1 MASSTDPQDSPRRTP
16 HVLLRGLD
24 AFTDGLTA
32 VLFVF
37 GAIAMFIMVV
47 TRYGFS
53 YSDPSVEIIV
63 VYCMIWGTFVGVAAA
78 VRFGVNI
85 RFTLLE
91 HLFGDRGKKIIQTI
105 ANVLTLLLA
114 LGLTVSGYTL
124 ADETLMFDERMPTS
138 LRWPVWPFHTAIFAG
153 GILLSIQVVRS
164 IVSLWSPDGASAQEP
179 TDAGVI

>member
-1 MASSTDPQDSPRRTP
+1 MASSTGPQTSPRRTGN
-16 HVLLRGLD
+16 VVLRGLD

-32 VLFVF
+32 ILFVF
-37 GAIAMFIMVV
+37 GAVAMFIMVV

-63 VYCMIWGTFVGVAAA
+63 VYCMIWGTFVGIAAA

-91 HLFGDRGKKIIQTI
+91 HLFDERGRRMIQTI
-105 ANVLTLLLA
+105 ANVITLLLA

-124 ADETLMFDERMPTS
+124 AEETMMFDERMPTS
-138 LRWPVWPFHTAIFAG
+138 LRWQVWPFHGAIFSG
-153 GILLSIQVVRS
+153 GILLSIQIVRS
-164 IVSLWSPDGASAQEP
+164 LVTLWSPGGEATSDSADG
-179 TDAGVI
+179 GVI